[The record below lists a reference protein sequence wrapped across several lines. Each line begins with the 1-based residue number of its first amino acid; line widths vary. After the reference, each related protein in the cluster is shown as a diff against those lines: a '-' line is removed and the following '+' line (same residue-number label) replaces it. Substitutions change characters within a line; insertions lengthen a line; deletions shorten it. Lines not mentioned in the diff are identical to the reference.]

1 MVSDSQRVDAAFV
14 GRGSVEL
21 AAMGRLRGC
30 DDASPSSP
38 FGCAGGGAPSWRSPS
53 LRRAEDSPDRRCV
66 RMLSDVAVPGTTL
79 MRTMAALAAFLLLL
93 AGCVAPKTGELS
105 RPEPR
110 VGEQQGDEPQA
121 EHAPLART
129 APAPDAAASPD
140 LPWLMQRP
148 FACDPMPRWCASVRE
163 EVRRYRAHRL
173 LDFGT
178 AAERADAAEA
188 LRAAA
193 AASGPTI
200 GRVTA
205 VVGSRVAIQFDSA
218 AAARSMSELGS
229 FYDPD
234 GYKGEVAVLERL
246 GRVWLARVVFLRPE
260 ESVRVGDFVC
270 PSLSR

>member
-1 MVSDSQRVDAAFV
+1 
-14 GRGSVEL
+14 
-21 AAMGRLRGC
+21 
-30 DDASPSSP
+30 
-38 FGCAGGGAPSWRSPS
+38 
-53 LRRAEDSPDRRCV
+53 
-66 RMLSDVAVPGTTL
+66 
-79 MRTMAALAAFLLLL
+79 MRTIAALAVFLL
-93 AGCVAPKTGELS
+93 AACMAPNTGGQQTPESQAGEL
-105 RPEPR
+105 RA
-110 VGEQQGDEPQA
+110 DAPQVV
-121 EHAPLART
+121 HAVRDRT
-129 APAPDAAASPD
+129 AGHLERSSSPD
-140 LPWLMQRP
+140 LRWLLQRP
-148 FACDPMPRWCASVRE
+148 FAWDPMPRWCASVRE

-173 LDFGT
+173 IDFGT

-188 LRAAA
+188 LRAAV
-193 AASGPTI
+193 AASGPSI

-270 PSLSR
+270 PSLSRWSP